1 MAYSDKQK
9 FKPTNINYTSKDFST
24 IKADLIEYTKSY
36 FPDTYKDFNETSPGM
51 MLIELSSYVGD
62 VLSYYVD
69 YNYKE
74 NILSTATE
82 KRNVRRLAE
91 FLGYKT
97 PNKTPSVVKLKVT
110 ATINANL
117 DGTPNYDT
125 IPANNPFTN
134 GLQIQSNIDSELL
147 FETTGEI
154 DFSISG
160 SPDTPSI
167 SAPNLNTNGEASS
180 YTLTRYVQAISAQT
194 KTKSFTITSPTKFLE
209 LDLGEDNVIEILNCT
224 DSSGEKWYEVDYLSQ
239 ERILKET
246 YYTDDVGDRSGS
258 AYDQGEG
265 IVDNS
270 LISIPYTLDYI
281 NTNKKFVTNFDVD
294 TNSTKLMFGNGLYKY
309 NVTGSSNSSIFTTME
324 QAGLELNGQSFTSI
338 NAPISDFGTNNLNMG
353 ETPANTIL
361 TIKYRVGGGPDSNA
375 QVGELTTIADGTTG
389 ITVTNDEAATG
400 GTDGQTVE
408 EIRHNAKSFF
418 ASQNRCVTRQDYQA
432 RILNLPAKFGNI
444 AKCYVERVDD
454 DGGLFVSTLSY
465 NQNKQLVQTPELVL
479 KNIMTYLNQY
489 RMINDHLDFGFTLD
503 GSGDDVLFSGYK
515 VNFGV
520 KFEVNSDRRVNPSD
534 VKIQVINTIKDF
546 FKIERMQFRQSI
558 NMNDLQYNILGL
570 EGVIG
575 IKELKLFQTGEG
587 HDRNMAY
594 YQIGGDVI
602 TGDPG
607 GESGYGFMYDF
618 VNADLEENG
627 IIKPSVTPS
636 VFELRNPNQDI
647 YGKVI

>member
-36 FPDTYKDFNETSPGM
+36 FPNTYKDFNETSPGM

-74 NILSTATE
+74 NVLSTATE

-110 ATINANL
+110 TDIGYDDVSARPPDFNSV
-117 DGTPNYDT
+117 PNQ
-125 IPANNPFTN
+125 ISP
-134 GLQIQSNIDSELL
+134 GLQIQSNIDSTLL
-147 FETTGEI
+147 FETTGVI

-160 SPDTPSI
+160 STLDEPPI
-167 SAPNLNTNGEASS
+167 SAPIIGTDGLTTG
-180 YTLTRYVQAISAQT
+180 YTLTRYVQAISAET

-246 YYTDDVGDRSGS
+246 YYNDADSTRGTG
-258 AYDQGEG
+258 YDQGEG
-265 IVDNS
+265 ITGNS
-270 LISIPYTLDYI
+270 LIPIPYTLDYI

-309 NVTGSSNSSIFTTME
+309 NVTGSSNSSIFTTIE
-324 QAGLELNGQSFTSI
+324 QVGLTLNGDTFSSI
-338 NAPISDFGTNNLNMG
+338 NAPTNTLFGTNNLNMG
-353 ETPANTIL
+353 ETPTNTIL
-361 TIKYRVGGGPDSNA
+361 TVKYRVGGGPDSNA

-389 ITVTNDEAATG
+389 ITVTNDEPATG

-408 EIRHNAKSFF
+408 EIRHNAKAFF
-418 ASQNRCVTRQDYQA
+418 SSQNRCVTRQDYQA

-444 AKCYVERVDD
+444 AKCYVERLDD
-454 DGGLFVSTLSY
+454 TGGLFVSTLSY

-479 KNIMTYLNQY
+479 SNIMTYLNQY
-489 RMINDHLDFGFTLD
+489 KMINDQLDFGFQLE
-503 GSGDDVLFSGYK
+503 GSGDTLFSGYLI
-515 VNFGV
+515 NFGV
-520 KFEVNSDRRVNPSD
+520 KFEVNADRRVNPTD
-534 VKIQVINTIKDF
+534 VKIEVINTIRDF
-546 FKIERMQFRQSI
+546 FKVERMQFRQSI
-558 NMNDLQYNILGL
+558 NMNDLQYHILGL

-575 IKELKLFQTGEG
+575 IKELKLFQV
-587 HDRNMAY
+587 DASRNMTS
-594 YQIGGDVI
+594 YQADGDG
-602 TGDPG
+602 TG
-607 GESGYGFMYDF
+607 GESGYGFQYEFDG
-618 VNADLEENG
+618 AEENG
-627 IIKPSVTPS
+627 IIRPSLTPA

-647 YGKVI
+647 YGKVT

>member
-110 ATINANL
+110 TTINANL

-246 YYTDDVGDRSGS
+246 HYTDDDAGRNNNG
-258 AYDQGEG
+258 YDQGD
-265 IVDNS
+265 ITATS

-309 NVTGSSNSSIFTTME
+309 NVTGSSNSSIFTTI
-324 QAGLELNGQSFTSI
+324 QQVGLTLNGDPLNSI

-361 TIKYRVGGGPDSNA
+361 TIMYRVGGGPDSNA

-444 AKCYVERVDD
+444 AKCYVERIDD

-479 KNIMTYLNQY
+479 RNIMTYLNQY

-503 GSGDDVLFSGYK
+503 ASGADVLFSGYK

-520 KFEVNSDRRVNPSD
+520 EFEVNSDRRVNPSD

-575 IKELKLFQTGEG
+575 IKKLNLFQVG

-594 YQIGGDVI
+594 YQADGD
-602 TGDPG
+602 TAS
-607 GESGYGFMYDF
+607 GESGYGFQYEFNNSLVD
-618 VNADLEENG
+618 G
-627 IIKPSVTPS
+627 IYRPSLTPS

-647 YGKVI
+647 YGKVV

>member
-110 ATINANL
+110 TTINANL

-246 YYTDDVGDRSGS
+246 HYTDDDAGRNNNG
-258 AYDQGEG
+258 YDQGD
-265 IVDNS
+265 ITATS

-361 TIKYRVGGGPDSNA
+361 TIMYRVGGGPDSNA

-479 KNIMTYLNQY
+479 RNIMTYLNQY

-503 GSGDDVLFSGYK
+503 ASGADVLFSGYK

-520 KFEVNSDRRVNPSD
+520 EFEVNSDRRVNPSD

-575 IKELKLFQTGEG
+575 IKKLNLFQVG

-594 YQIGGDVI
+594 YQAGG
-602 TGDPG
+602 GLAG
-607 GESGYGFMYDF
+607 GENGYGFMYNF
-618 VNADLEENG
+618 ENADLEENG
-627 IIKPSVTPS
+627 IIKPSLTPS

-647 YGKVI
+647 YGKVV

>member
-209 LDLGEDNVIEILNCT
+209 LNLGEDNVIEILNCT

-361 TIKYRVGGGPDSNA
+361 TIMYRVGGGPDSNA

-444 AKCYVERVDD
+444 AKCYVERIDD

-479 KNIMTYLNQY
+479 RNIMTYLNQY

-503 GSGDDVLFSGYK
+503 ASGADVLFSGYK

-520 KFEVNSDRRVNPSD
+520 EFEVNSDRRVNPSD

-575 IKELKLFQTGEG
+575 IKKLNLFQVG

-594 YQIGGDVI
+594 YQADGD
-602 TGDPG
+602 TAS
-607 GESGYGFMYDF
+607 GESGYGFQYEFNNSLVD
-618 VNADLEENG
+618 G
-627 IIKPSVTPS
+627 IYRPSLTPS

>member
-209 LDLGEDNVIEILNCT
+209 LNLNEDNVIEILNCT

-246 YYTDDVGDRSGS
+246 HYNDADSTRGTG
-258 AYDQGEG
+258 YDQGDISG
-265 IVDNS
+265 SS

-309 NVTGSSNSSIFTTME
+309 NVTGSSNSSIFTTI
-324 QAGLELNGQSFTSI
+324 QQVGLTLNGDPLNSI

-353 ETPANTIL
+353 ETPVNTIL

-444 AKCYVERVDD
+444 AKCYVERIDD

-479 KNIMTYLNQY
+479 KNIKTYLNQY

-503 GSGDDVLFSGYK
+503 VSGVDVLFSGYK

-520 KFEVNSDRRVNPSD
+520 EFEVNSDRRVNPSD

-607 GESGYGFMYDF
+607 GESGYGFQYEFNNSLVD
-618 VNADLEENG
+618 G
-627 IIKPSVTPS
+627 IYRPSLTPS

-647 YGKVI
+647 YGKVV

>member
-110 ATINANL
+110 TTINANL

-479 KNIMTYLNQY
+479 KNIKTYLNQY

-503 GSGDDVLFSGYK
+503 VSGVDVLFSGYK

-520 KFEVNSDRRVNPSD
+520 EFEVNSDRRVNPSD
-534 VKIQVINTIKDF
+534 VKIQVIDTIKDF

-575 IKELKLFQTGEG
+575 IKKLNLFQVG

-594 YQIGGDVI
+594 YQADGD
-602 TGDPG
+602 TAS
-607 GESGYGFMYDF
+607 GESGYGFQYEFNNSLVD
-618 VNADLEENG
+618 G
-627 IIKPSVTPS
+627 IYRPSLTPS

-647 YGKVI
+647 YGKVV

>member
-110 ATINANL
+110 TTINANL

-246 YYTDDVGDRSGS
+246 HYTDDDAGRNNNG
-258 AYDQGEG
+258 YDQGD
-265 IVDNS
+265 ITATS

-309 NVTGSSNSSIFTTME
+309 NVTGSSNSSIFTTI
-324 QAGLELNGQSFTSI
+324 QQVGLTLNGDPLNSI

-389 ITVTNDEAATG
+389 ITVTNDEPATG

-408 EIRHNAKSFF
+408 EIRHNAKAFF
-418 ASQNRCVTRQDYQA
+418 SSQNRCVTRQDYQA

-444 AKCYVERVDD
+444 AKCYVERIDD

-479 KNIMTYLNQY
+479 KNIKTYLNQY

-503 GSGDDVLFSGYK
+503 ASGADVLFSGYK

-520 KFEVNSDRRVNPSD
+520 EFEVNSDRRVNPSD

-575 IKELKLFQTGEG
+575 IKKLNLFQVG

-594 YQIGGDVI
+594 YQADGD
-602 TGDPG
+602 TAS
-607 GESGYGFMYDF
+607 GESGYGFQYEFNNSLVD
-618 VNADLEENG
+618 G
-627 IIKPSVTPS
+627 IYRPSLTPS

>member
-479 KNIMTYLNQY
+479 KNIKTYLNQY

-503 GSGDDVLFSGYK
+503 VSGVDVLFSGYK

-520 KFEVNSDRRVNPSD
+520 EFEVNSDRRVNPSD

-575 IKELKLFQTGEG
+575 IKKLNLFQVG

-594 YQIGGDVI
+594 YQADGD
-602 TGDPG
+602 TAS
-607 GESGYGFMYDF
+607 GESGYGFQYEFNNSLVD
-618 VNADLEENG
+618 G
-627 IIKPSVTPS
+627 IYRPSLTPS

>member
-246 YYTDDVGDRSGS
+246 HYTDDDAGRNNNG
-258 AYDQGEG
+258 YDQGD
-265 IVDNS
+265 ITATS

-361 TIKYRVGGGPDSNA
+361 TIMYRVGGGPDSNA

-444 AKCYVERVDD
+444 AKCYVERIDD

-479 KNIMTYLNQY
+479 KNIKTYLNQY

-520 KFEVNSDRRVNPSD
+520 EFEVNSDRRVNPSD

-575 IKELKLFQTGEG
+575 IKKLNLFQVG

-594 YQIGGDVI
+594 YQAGG
-602 TGDPG
+602 GLAG
-607 GESGYGFMYDF
+607 GENGYGFMYNF
-618 VNADLEENG
+618 ENADLEENG
-627 IIKPSVTPS
+627 IIKPSLTPS

-647 YGKVI
+647 YGKVV

>member
-246 YYTDDVGDRSGS
+246 HYTDDVGDRSGS

-361 TIKYRVGGGPDSNA
+361 TIMYRVGGGPDSNA

-479 KNIMTYLNQY
+479 KNIKTYLNQY

-503 GSGDDVLFSGYK
+503 VSGVDVLFSGYK

-520 KFEVNSDRRVNPSD
+520 EFEVNSDRRVNPSD

-575 IKELKLFQTGEG
+575 IKKLNLFQVG

-594 YQIGGDVI
+594 YQADGD
-602 TGDPG
+602 TAS
-607 GESGYGFMYDF
+607 GESGYGFQYEFNNSLVD
-618 VNADLEENG
+618 G
-627 IIKPSVTPS
+627 IYRPSLTPS

-647 YGKVI
+647 YGKVV